1 MRHRASVHVALEKSI
16 SMDRV
21 TPEPQPVEIANM
33 PQASYSRAA
42 NTDAQPFRQPYYK
55 PHTSLGATGHWVKT
69 AGLLAPLVIGEFVKD
84 PDQRWRF
91 IRIAAVAT
99 ALVSE
104 AMWTHRITKER
115 EEARER
121 ERECRAQY

>member
-1 MRHRASVHVALEKSI
+1 MTQTAHY
-16 SMDRV
+16 
-21 TPEPQPVEIANM
+21 PAN
-33 PQASYSRAA
+33 SRGV
-42 NTDAQPFRQPYYK
+42 QPFRQPYYK
-55 PHTSLGATGHWVKT
+55 PHTSLGATGHWIRT

-91 IRIAAVAT
+91 IRMAAVAT

-104 AMWTHRITKER
+104 GMYTHRITKER

-121 ERECRAQY
+121 ERECHALG

>member
-1 MRHRASVHVALEKSI
+1 MRRMASVHIALEKSI

-21 TPEPQPVEIANM
+21 TPEPQTVEIAVM
-33 PQASYSRAA
+33 PQASYSRAPHA
-42 NTDAQPFRQPYYK
+42 DAQPFRQPYYK